1 MAGILVNSN
10 NRTNT
15 KKSYT
20 TINKGYETMKTPS
33 QIEKALK
40 AANLQLI
47 KNNHNTNNI
56 TELAHARYIYK
67 FVAGNHNIQS
77 PGKLLS
83 ESISKLNKNS
93 LPTFGLALLPATYS
107 ELGNLCAFSDSC
119 ANTCVAFSGNGSF
132 NSTMRSRQT
141 KTHLLINYPE
151 SFLVILKYEIEQ
163 IARKYG
169 TAQIRL
175 NTYSDIRWENIMPE
189 IFAQYPEIQFY
200 DYTKHPVSSR
210 PALPENYKLT
220 YSVSEKTTAKE
231 IEKAKT
237 ANRNLAVV
245 VSVRSG
251 KIKDKWRPI
260 KATWAGIP
268 TVDGDQTDDRYSDPS
283 GVVVILRRKYTMK
296 PSHPMIQKAERLD
309 Q

>member
-1 MAGILVNSN
+1 
-10 NRTNT
+10 
-15 KKSYT
+15 
-20 TINKGYETMKTPS
+20 MKTPA

-40 AANLQLI
+40 AANLEI
-47 KNNHNTNNI
+47 SPHDINTGLNI
-56 TELAHARYIYK
+56 TYIAHAKYIYK
-67 FVAGNHNIQS
+67 MVANNHGIQS
-77 PGKLLS
+77 PGNLLS

-119 ANTCVAFSGNGSF
+119 AETCVAFSGNGSF
-132 NSTMRSRQT
+132 NSTMRSRQV
-141 KTHLLINYPE
+141 KTHLMINYPE
-151 SFLVILKYEIEQ
+151 SFMILLKHEISEV
-163 IARKYG
+163 ARKYK

-175 NTYSDIRWENIMPE
+175 NTYSDIRYENIMPE
-189 IFAQYPEIQFY
+189 VFAHYPQIQFY

-210 PALPENYKLT
+210 PWLPENYKLT

-251 KIKDKWRPI
+251 KVKDKWRAI

-283 GVVVILRRKYTMK
+283 GVVVILRRKHTMK
-296 PSHPMIQKAERLD
+296 ADHPMIQKAEKLD
-309 Q
+309 R